1 MLNVPGVMHAAVI
14 EDAEI
19 AGYDDVKARSWP
31 VYPPAKLDIG
41 GFPMTLADPVLDR
54 FRSSFA
60 GEIIAP
66 GEPDYDGARLVWSA
80 LYDRRPNLV
89 VRPES
94 VADVT
99 AAVRYARETDLMIA
113 VRGGGHSING
123 FSTCDDGIVI
133 DLSRMRGVS
142 VDPESRLA
150 RANGG
155 AHLGELDRA
164 AQAHGL
170 VCPAGTVGH
179 TGVAGLALGGGV
191 GRLQRRFG
199 LTLDNLT
206 AVELV
211 TADGVHVRT
220 NETDHPDLFWA
231 VRGAGP
237 NFGVVTALEFRL
249 HPFGP
254 NLTRGLRIYRPT
266 DALPVWDAFR
276 TLLAA
281 APRELALNFVI
292 GRAMP
297 GEEYPAEVAGGPI
310 VIVAFTHT
318 GTEAEALAALT
329 PLAAAAAPVVDI
341 STEKPY
347 LEIQS
352 LYDETYAWGQRY
364 YAFGAFADDLRPATI
379 QALVDHAG
387 DAIGDFGFTAAGQGG
402 AIADVPDSAT
412 AYTGHGASLRTI
424 AESAWQDPGDDE
436 LAMDWCRRAMVI
448 AAPDSVVGRY
458 VNEVFE
464 DGTDRATIY
473 GPEKLERLVAIKRAW
488 DPDNVFR
495 SNHNI
500 RP

>member
-1 MLNVPGVMHAAVI
+1 
-14 EDAEI
+14 
-19 AGYDDVKARSWP
+19 
-31 VYPPAKLDIG
+31 
-41 GFPMTLADPVLDR
+41 MTLADPILDR
-54 FRSSFA
+54 FRSSFV
-60 GEIIAP
+60 GEITAP
-66 GEPDYDGARLVWSA
+66 GQRGYDDARLVWSA
-80 LYDRRPNLV
+80 LYDRRPKLI
-89 VRPES
+89 VRPKTVE
-94 VADVT
+94 DVS
-99 AAVRYARETDLMIA
+99 AAVRYAREADLRIA
-113 VRGGGHSING
+113 VRGGGHSISG

-133 DLSRMRGVS
+133 DMSLMRGVS
-142 VDPESRLA
+142 VDPNSRLA

-155 AHLGELDRA
+155 SHLGELDRA

-199 LTLDNLT
+199 LTVDNLT

-211 TADGVHVRT
+211 TADGAHVRT
-220 NETDHPDLFWA
+220 SETDHPDLFWA
-231 VRGAGP
+231 MRGAGP

-266 DALPVWDAFR
+266 DVLPVWDAFR
-276 TLLAA
+276 AVLAA
-281 APRELALNFVI
+281 APREFALNFVI
-292 GRAMP
+292 GRALP
-297 GEEYPAEVAGGPI
+297 EEEYSAEVAGGPI

-329 PLAAAAAPVVDI
+329 PLAAAAAPVIEVI
-341 STEKPY
+341 GEKPY

-352 LYDETYAWGQRY
+352 LYDEAYSWGQRY
-364 YAFGAFADDLRPATI
+364 YAFGAFADDLQPATI
-379 QALVDHAG
+379 QALVDHTA
-387 DAIGDFGFTAAGQGG
+387 DAIGDCGFTAAGQGG

-412 AYTGHGASLRTI
+412 AYTGHGASFRTF
-424 AESAWQDPGDDE
+424 AESQWEDPRDDE
-436 LAMDWCRRAMVI
+436 AAMDWCRRAMVI

-464 DGTDRATIY
+464 EGTDPATIY
-473 GPEKLERLVAIKRAW
+473 GPEKVERLVALKRAW
-488 DPDNVFR
+488 DPENVFR

>member
-1 MLNVPGVMHAAVI
+1 
-14 EDAEI
+14 
-19 AGYDDVKARSWP
+19 
-31 VYPPAKLDIG
+31 
-41 GFPMTLADPVLDR
+41 MTLADPVLDR
-54 FRSSFA
+54 FRASFA

-66 GEPDYDGARLVWSA
+66 GQPDYDSARLVWSA
-80 LYDRRPNLV
+80 LYDRRPTLV

-99 AAVRYARETDLMIA
+99 SAVRYAREADLMIA

-142 VDPESRLA
+142 VHPNSRLA

-164 AQAHGL
+164 AQVHGL

-199 LTLDNLT
+199 LTVDNLT

-220 NETDHPDLFWA
+220 SEADHPDLFWA
-231 VRGAGP
+231 MRGAGP
-237 NFGVVTALEFRL
+237 NFGVVTAMEFRL

-254 NLTRGLRIYRPT
+254 NVTRGLRIYRPI

-276 TLLAA
+276 AA
-281 APRELALNFVI
+281 LDTAPRELAVNFVI

-297 GEEYPAEVAGGPI
+297 EDEYPPEVAGGPI

-318 GTEAEALAALT
+318 GTEAEAKAALA
-329 PLAAAAAPVVDI
+329 PLAAAAAPVMDVI
-341 STEKPY
+341 GEKPY

-352 LYDETYAWGQRY
+352 LYDEAYSWGQRY

-379 QALVDHAG
+379 QALVDHTA
-387 DAIGDFGFTAAGQGG
+387 DAIGDSGFTAAGQGG
-402 AIADVPDSAT
+402 AIVDTPDSAT
-412 AYTGHGASLRTI
+412 AYTGHGASLRII
-424 AESAWQDPGDDE
+424 AESAWQGPGEDE
-436 LAMDWCRRAMVI
+436 VVMDWCRRAMVI

-464 DGTDRATIY
+464 EGTDLATIY
-473 GPEKLERLVAIKRAW
+473 GPEKLERLIAIKRAW
-488 DPDNVFR
+488 DPENVFR

-500 RP
+500 RA